1 MVKDSINH
9 THVRKERVL
18 RHSKLVNTRRAPKES
33 MEASNTFSHILPY
46 PSLSYPLKLQ
56 SFIISQ
62 YSSKQLS
69 KYHGSSAS
77 KESICNSGDP
87 GSISGLGRF
96 PGEGIGYPLWYSWAS
111 AQMAQMVKNPHATY
125 ETWVQSLSL
134 EDPLEE
140 GVATHFSLL
149 AWRIPMDSG
158 AQQPPGHGIAKS
170 QTRLSD

>member
-1 MVKDSINH
+1 MHQYTLLVFIFLTYFTLYKGFPDSS
-9 THVRKERVL
+9 VE
-18 RHSKLVNTRRAPKES
+18 KES
-33 MEASNTFSHILPY
+33 AYN
-46 PSLSYPLKLQ
+46 
-56 SFIISQ
+56 
-62 YSSKQLS
+62 
-69 KYHGSSAS
+69 A
-77 KESICNSGDP
+77 GDP

-125 ETWVQSLSL
+125 ETWVQSLGL

-158 AQQPPGHGIAKS
+158 A
-170 QTRLSD
+170 